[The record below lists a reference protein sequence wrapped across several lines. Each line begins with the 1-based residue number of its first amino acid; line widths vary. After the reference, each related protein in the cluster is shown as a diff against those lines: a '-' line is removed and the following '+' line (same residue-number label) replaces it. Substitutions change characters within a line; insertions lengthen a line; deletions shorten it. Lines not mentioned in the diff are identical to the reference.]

1 MGAKQAKFALKAD
14 IRIITFEFVGGEI
27 LVTGQVVKGSIRHF
41 GRNGTGVDHGTAD
54 AAHEMQIPFL
64 KKRLGLWFSANRTN
78 SVQCINHFAFGL
90 IFGEKHMMGLRR
102 EK

>member
-1 MGAKQAKFALKAD
+1 MGAKQTKLALKAD

-54 AAHEMQIPFL
+54 AAHEMQIALL
-64 KKRLGLWFSANRTN
+64 KKQLGFWFSAEGAN
-78 SVQCINHFAFGL
+78 SIQCIGHFAFGL
-90 IFGEKHMMGLRR
+90 IFGEKHIMGLRR